1 MAIHLILLAIN
12 EINTALTGSVH
23 ILLDCLGVLDKVK
36 ILPPLQIPTGSA
48 HWDVLKYILVNCSN
62 LLFNWY
68 YSHIEAHQ
76 DDCGNHLSLSRP
88 LLLDCLMDF

>member
-12 EINTALTGSVH
+12 EVNTNLSGSIH
-23 ILLDCLGVLDKVK
+23 IFLDCFGALDKVK
-36 ILPPLQIPTGSA
+36 YLPPLQIPTGSA
-48 HWDVLKYILVNCSN
+48 HLDVLKNILVNCSS

-76 DDCGNHLSLSRP
+76 DDCGDESLTVPAIAS
-88 LLLDCLMDF
+88 